1 MVFENVD
8 FSYGDGANKILH
20 NLNFKID
27 QGETVAFLGDTGSG
41 KSSLVIL
48 LPPSNS
54 T

>member
-1 MVFENVD
+1 M
-8 FSYGDGANKILH
+8 LH
-20 NLNFKID
+20 NLNLKID

-48 LPPSNS
+48 LPRSNS